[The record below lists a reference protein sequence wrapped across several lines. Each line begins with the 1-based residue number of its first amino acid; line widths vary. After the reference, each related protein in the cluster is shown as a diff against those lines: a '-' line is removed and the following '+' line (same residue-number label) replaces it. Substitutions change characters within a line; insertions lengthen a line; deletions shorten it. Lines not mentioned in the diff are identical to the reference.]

1 MWMYNL
7 ALPTTVFLYL
17 PTGVEKNND
26 TARASYR
33 SSNRWDSSADIIR
46 TEIRMEKM
54 TKAGAKRA
62 KRKYTKR
69 KTSYWEEG
77 IETSRQLQPRI
88 GITQQTD
95 SPILR

>member
-7 ALPTTVFLYL
+7 ALPTTVFIYL
-17 PTGVEKNND
+17 QELKRIMTQLGLHTDLATGGTHK
-26 TARASYR
+26 
-33 SSNRWDSSADIIR
+33 R

-62 KRKYTKR
+62 KCKYTKR

-77 IETSRQLQPRI
+77 IETLRQLRPRI